1 MIGSELIGK
10 VIERFYVRLGPND
23 WKLGPLFRTH
33 QGINMKDEVKAAIE
47 GCAAASL
54 AGEITF
60 PQVIARLSELGI
72 ERYFADYCRSEIV
85 YYDLAGETHVVA
97 SPHAAVSIGMEFA
110 ADLVDKS
117 VRKSQR
123 NEHTYVDFVCETMQA
138 GCVGYFVLL
147 TGRQVIY
154 FGRKGQMHVEK
165 FPGTP

>member
-1 MIGSELIGK
+1 M
-10 VIERFYVRLGPND
+10 LGNRPSFLN
-23 WKLGPLFRTH
+23 PLS
-33 QGINMKDEVKAAIE
+33 INMNGQVKAAIE
-47 GCAAASL
+47 ACAAASL

-60 PQVIARLSELGI
+60 PQAIARLSALGI

-97 SPHAAVSIGMEFA
+97 SPHAAVSMGMEFS
-110 ADLVDKS
+110 ADVVEKS

-123 NEHTYVDFVCETMQA
+123 NEHKYADFVRETMQA

-154 FGRKGQMHVEK
+154 FGRKGEMHIEK